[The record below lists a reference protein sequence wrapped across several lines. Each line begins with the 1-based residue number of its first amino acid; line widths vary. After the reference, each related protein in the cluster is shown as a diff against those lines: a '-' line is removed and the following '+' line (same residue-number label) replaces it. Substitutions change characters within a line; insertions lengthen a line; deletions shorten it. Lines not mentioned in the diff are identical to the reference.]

1 MTLAFRTSMAARFV
15 VAACVIGLAGLGL
28 GGCKSAPPVT
38 VSGLEA
44 LERSP
49 SIALDVDNAIGSVL
63 VYVDSE
69 VTLPRVIARAG
80 SRTGEPTENYNG
92 DRWVTAAVTETDGR
106 AVLTVRNTV
115 RPPEEKNFWVQVIVV
130 LPSCDGVRIKNSEG
144 LVDVRGVSGAVQIDN
159 GGAGKKGG
167 NVKFEAGKPVTAPV
181 NISTA
186 NGNVDLIFPT
196 GTAGSIELLSGN
208 GMLANISAWT
218 GQLEHSVH
226 KPGSYKGVLNRGQN
240 PINVKTNEGQ
250 IDMRVGPYRFG
261 DPHKKYYKQWTFS

>member
-1 MTLAFRTSMAARFV
+1 MTSVSRTFTAAQF
-15 VAACVIGLAGLGL
+15 VAAASLIGLASLGL

-49 SIALDVDNAIGSVL
+49 SIALDVDNPIGSVL
-63 VYVDSE
+63 VYVDNE
-69 VTLPRVIARAG
+69 VTQPRVIARAG
-80 SRTGEPTENYNG
+80 ARTGEPTENYNG
-92 DRWVTAAVTETDGR
+92 DRWVTASVTESEGR
-106 AVLTVRNTV
+106 AVLTVRNTE
-115 RPPEEKNFWVQVIVV
+115 RKPEEKNFWVQVIVV
-130 LPSCDGVRIKNSEG
+130 LPSCDGVRIRNSDG
-144 LVDVRGVSGAVQIDN
+144 LVDVRGVSGAIQIEN
-159 GGAGKKGG
+159 GGAGRRGG
-167 NVKFEAGKPVTAPV
+167 NVKFEAGRPITAPV
-181 NISTA
+181 TISTA

-196 GTAGSIELLSGN
+196 GTAGTIELLSGN

-240 PINVKTNEGQ
+240 KINVKTNEGQ

-261 DPHKKYYKQWTFS
+261 DPHKKYYKHWTFS